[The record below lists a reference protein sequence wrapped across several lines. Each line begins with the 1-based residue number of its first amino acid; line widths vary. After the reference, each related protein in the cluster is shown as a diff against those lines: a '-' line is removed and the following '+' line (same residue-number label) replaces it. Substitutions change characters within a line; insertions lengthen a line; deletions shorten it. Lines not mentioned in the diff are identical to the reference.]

1 VIAPS
6 TKCLAWILA
15 GSLALAGCG
24 SAGEETTPTPGP
36 GAAEAFEAIV
46 GATGVVVP
54 ERWAALSMKGQGI
67 VAELLVDEGD
77 RVVAGQ
83 ALVRLDGRAKAEA
96 AVRLAEQELL
106 NAQQGLEALHENA
119 ALAGAQAELALAN
132 ARDALDDAIRVRT
145 YQQKGNRATHETLDG
160 AEATLTLAENA
171 VERAEEAY
179 NRTSTLPENDPT
191 RAAARAALEAARRQR
206 DTAQASLNWYR
217 GGPSALDQAI
227 LDGKVNVAQAQVD
240 QAERDAQDR
249 IPGPDPD
256 LLALA
261 QARLSLAQAQL
272 AAAQQALADLELQAP
287 FDGVVCNLRARV
299 GEWVAPGMPVL
310 QLGDLD
316 ALRVETTD
324 LNEIDAAR
332 LQAGDTALVTFDA
345 LPAASVSARV
355 ERIGFKSAEG
365 SGVNYTVVLKLDR
378 IPDGLRWGM
387 TAFVDI
393 EVGE

>member
-1 VIAPS
+1 MKPS
-6 TKCLAWILA
+6 AKTLAWIVV
-15 GSLALAGCG
+15 GSLMLAGCG
-24 SAGEETTPTPGP
+24 TAGEEATPTPGP
-36 GAAEAFEAIV
+36 GAAEAFNAIV

-54 ERWAALSMKGQGI
+54 ERWAALSMRGQGI
-67 VAELLVDEGD
+67 VAELLVEEGD

-96 AVRLAEQELL
+96 AVKMAEQELL
-106 NAQQGLEALHENA
+106 NAQQGLERLHENA
-119 ALAGAQAELALAN
+119 PLAGAQAELALAN
-132 ARDALDDAIRVRT
+132 ARDALDDAIRIRT
-145 YQQKGNRATHETLDG
+145 YQQKGNRATQETLDG
-160 AEATLTLAENA
+160 AEATLTLAEAA
-171 VERAEEAY
+171 VERAEAAY
-179 NRTSTLPENDPT
+179 NGTTTLPEDHPT
-191 RAAARAALEAARRQR
+191 RAAARASLEEARRQR
-206 DTAQASLNWYR
+206 DKARASLNWYR

-240 QAERDAQDR
+240 QAERDAEKL

-256 LLALA
+256 QLAQA
-261 QARLSLAQAQL
+261 QARLKLAQAQL
-272 AAAQQALADLELQAP
+272 TAAQQALADLVLQAP

-310 QLGDLD
+310 QLGDLQ

-332 LQAGDTALVTFDA
+332 LQAGDTARVTFDA
-345 LPAASVSARV
+345 LPAAGVSGKV
-355 ERIGFKSAEG
+355 ERIGYKSAEG
-365 SGVNYTVVLKLDR
+365 SGVNYTVVLTLAQ

-393 EVGE
+393 EVQE

>member
-1 VIAPS
+1 MKPS
-6 TKCLAWILA
+6 AKTLAWIVV
-15 GSLALAGCG
+15 GSLMLAGCG
-24 SAGEETTPTPGP
+24 TAGEEATPTPGP
-36 GAAEAFEAIV
+36 GAAEAFNAIV

-54 ERWAALSMKGQGI
+54 ERWAALSMRGQGI
-67 VAELLVDEGD
+67 VAELLVEEGD

-83 ALVRLDGRAKAEA
+83 ALVRLDGRAEAEA
-96 AVRLAEQELL
+96 AVRMAEQELL
-106 NAQQGLEALHENA
+106 NAQQGLETLHENA

-132 ARDALDDAIRVRT
+132 ARDALDDAIRIRT
-145 YQQKGNRATHETLDG
+145 VQQKGNRATQETLDG
-160 AEATLTLAENA
+160 AEATLTLAEDA
-171 VERAEEAY
+171 VDRAEAAY
-179 NRTSTLPENDPT
+179 NRTTTLPEDHPT
-191 RAAARAALEAARRQR
+191 RAAARASLEAARRQR
-206 DTAQASLNWYR
+206 DTARASLNWYR

-240 QAERDAQDR
+240 QAERDAENL

-256 LLALA
+256 QLAQA
-261 QARLSLAQAQL
+261 QARLKLAQAQL
-272 AAAQQALADLELQAP
+272 TAAQQALADLELQAP

-310 QLGDLD
+310 QLGDLE

-345 LPAASVSARV
+345 LPAAGVSGRV
-355 ERIGFKSAEG
+355 ERIGYKSAEG
-365 SGVNYTVVLKLDR
+365 SGVNYTVVLTLDQ

-393 EVGE
+393 EVQE

>member
-1 VIAPS
+1 MKPS
-6 TKCLAWILA
+6 AKCLAWA
-15 GSLALAGCG
+15 VVGSLMLAGCG
-24 SAGEETTPTPGP
+24 SAGEEATPTPGP
-36 GAAEAFEAIV
+36 GAAEAFNAIV
-46 GATGVVVP
+46 GATGMVVP
-54 ERWAALSMKGQGI
+54 ERWAALSMRGQGI
-67 VAELLVDEGD
+67 VAELLVEEGD

-83 ALVRLDGRAKAEA
+83 ALVRLDGRAKADA

-106 NAQQGLEALHENA
+106 NAQQGLEALHESA
-119 ALAGAQAELALAN
+119 ALAGAEAELALAN
-132 ARDALDDAIRVRT
+132 ARDALDDAIRLRT
-145 YQQKGNRATHETLDG
+145 YQQKGNRATPETLDG

-171 VERAEEAY
+171 VDRAEAAY
-179 NRTSTLPENDPT
+179 NQTTTLSENHPT
-191 RAAARAALEAARRQR
+191 RAEARAALEAARRLR
-206 DTAQASLNWYR
+206 DSARASLNWYR

-240 QAERDAQDR
+240 QAERDAENL

-256 LLALA
+256 QLAQA
-261 QARLSLAQAQL
+261 QARLKLAQAQL
-272 AAAQQALADLELQAP
+272 TAAQQALADLELQAP

-310 QLGDLD
+310 QLGDLA

-345 LPAASVSARV
+345 LPTAGVGGSV
-355 ERIGFKSAEG
+355 ERIGYKSAEG
-365 SGVNYTVVLKLDR
+365 SGVNYTVVLKLDQ
-378 IPDGLRWGM
+378 IPEGLRWGM

-393 EVGE
+393 EVQE